1 MRGKPSSIPAQF
13 ESYDDHRIAM
23 TFGVLSS
30 LLENG
35 GTVSGFECVGIS
47 NPKFYE
53 QLTNLVL

>member
-1 MRGKPSSIPAQF
+1 
-13 ESYDDHRIAM
+13 M
-23 TFGVLSS
+23 TSVIVGAGIVTENITNLSS